1 METLSTQKHQSQA
14 CQVQTQWCPALFN
27 QVPTPSHTAA
37 HSRLTV
43 RWFDGRSPDLVG
55 VGPPTQRAKQ
65 VQGSELATRSGQT
78 QTTREDDNL
87 VTSDLE
93 KAALIGRQVNRM
105 EEVGSLIF
113 RSTNRP
119 WVSHL
124 RTWGSSQ
131 LGAPQSFH
139 HFGQSSVTCHQT

>member
-1 METLSTQKHQSQA
+1 M
-14 CQVQTQWCPALFN
+14 
-27 QVPTPSHTAA
+27 
-37 HSRLTV
+37 
-43 RWFDGRSPDLVG
+43 G

-78 QTTREDDNL
+78 LTTREDDNL

-124 RTWGSSQ
+124 RT
-131 LGAPQSFH
+131 
-139 HFGQSSVTCHQT
+139 